1 MNLAALLQELRRRGV
16 EVARD
21 GGFLRY
27 RAPFGALTP
36 ALRAALVEL
45 KGELLEA
52 LGGESLSQNSRYSQN
67 PLGINDSANCANI
80 AKAGTPSEDTAAVF
94 VSGKEFRYLRSW
106 AGRTLAGEAVAFD
119 TETTLIDGVGV
130 PTLALASASS
140 GGEHCLIHPDR
151 VGAFV
156 LAHRDRNLVFQNI
169 AFDFWVVVKHLVD
182 CGETEALRLWWEI
195 ADGGRM
201 HDAMI
206 LDMLVRLARHDA
218 YPRPRDLGVIGRE
231 YAGLEVSKEDPYRL
245 RYGEIVGKDWSSV
258 EEGFFSYAVKDAIV
272 TWHAHAELRRLA
284 ERIAAENGVR
294 PEAVLR
300 YGPLSETVQIKGA
313 IALAQ
318 VSRNGMHLDLAR
330 SSAVREGYR
339 AELSRIVARLREM
352 PECAGLFKTRKRTGE
367 LVVTRHGTPSLSQ
380 KVLRQVLTGI
390 ASAAAKESGQTIA
403 VPTTAKGAVSVS
415 TREWADFAHLH
426 PFIKGWTDLSDTAK
440 LCQFF
445 GGLRAP
451 VIHPRYGIMV
461 RSGRSCASGPNIQQI
476 PRKGGLREIFIPS
489 PGSVLPTEVRR
500 ERGEGR

>member
-169 AFDFWVVVKHLVD
+169 AFD
-182 CGETEALRLWWEI
+182 
-195 ADGGRM
+195 
-201 HDAMI
+201 
-206 LDMLVRLARHDA
+206 
-218 YPRPRDLGVIGRE
+218 
-231 YAGLEVSKEDPYRL
+231 
-245 RYGEIVGKDWSSV
+245 
-258 EEGFFSYAVKDAIV
+258 
-272 TWHAHAELRRLA
+272 
-284 ERIAAENGVR
+284 
-294 PEAVLR
+294 
-300 YGPLSETVQIKGA
+300 
-313 IALAQ
+313 
-318 VSRNGMHLDLAR
+318 
-330 SSAVREGYR
+330 
-339 AELSRIVARLREM
+339 
-352 PECAGLFKTRKRTGE
+352 
-367 LVVTRHGTPSLSQ
+367 
-380 KVLRQVLTGI
+380 
-390 ASAAAKESGQTIA
+390 
-403 VPTTAKGAVSVS
+403 
-415 TREWADFAHLH
+415 
-426 PFIKGWTDLSDTAK
+426 
-440 LCQFF
+440 
-445 GGLRAP
+445 
-451 VIHPRYGIMV
+451 
-461 RSGRSCASGPNIQQI
+461 
-476 PRKGGLREIFIPS
+476 
-489 PGSVLPTEVRR
+489 
-500 ERGEGR
+500 